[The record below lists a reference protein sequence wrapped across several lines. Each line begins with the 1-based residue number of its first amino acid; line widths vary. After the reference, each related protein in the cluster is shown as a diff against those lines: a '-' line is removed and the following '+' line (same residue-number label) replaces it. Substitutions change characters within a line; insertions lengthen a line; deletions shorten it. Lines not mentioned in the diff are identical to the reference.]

1 MANNISFFAKRL
13 CVKQYL
19 NCGIIAAAAPLLA
32 YPSCLGKNFFC
43 YTSKF
48 SNKETGIPP
57 AYMKCSVV
65 KRRAVATTT
74 HWSKCI

>member
-32 YPSCLGKNFFC
+32 YPSCLGK
-43 YTSKF
+43 TF
-48 SNKETGIPP
+48 SVTHQSLAIKKP
-57 AYMKCSVV
+57 AYLLPICNVV
-65 KRRAVATTT
+65 
-74 HWSKCI
+74 